1 MSAAL
6 IPAQLV
12 PIARTDADWAFDID
26 FQGEDWTGSTVKVAF
41 ARQGLPVEA
50 FEIDTVTPSA
60 DMACAIR
67 LPADTLTTKEPG
79 TYTVEVRRF
88 EADAIDDAAVF
99 RLMLYRGT
107 SVDGAVA
114 PPAGDGTA
122 TGGVIVSRISSV
134 TVVRSGGV
142 MGPPGTGDAA
152 QTAFNDAL
160 TMLGVDNVQ
169 DAIVALYALIGS
181 GPMPEPGEP
190 GLLLETGDDL
200 LLESGDRFLTETLS
214 ITSLLLTEDSSKLL
228 LESGSLI
235 LLE

>member
-6 IPAQLV
+6 IPANLV
-12 PIARTDADWAFDID
+12 PVARTDADWAFDID
-26 FQGEDWTGSTVKVAF
+26 FQGEDWTGSEVSVWLG
-41 ARQGLPVEA
+41 RQGLPAVRFEA
-50 FEIDTVTPSA
+50 PEIIPTS

-67 LPADTLTTKEPG
+67 IPEAIWATKEQG
-79 TYTVEVRRF
+79 TYTVEVRKIDG
-88 EADAIDDAAVF
+88 DAIDDAAVF
-99 RLMLYRGT
+99 KVMLYRGV
-107 SVDGAVA
+107 SVEGTVA
-114 PPAGDGTA
+114 PPAGDGVA
-122 TGGVIVSRISSV
+122 TGGVIVSRVGHV
-134 TVVRSGGV
+134 TVVRSGGI

-181 GPMPEPGEP
+181 GPLPDPG
-190 GLLLETGDDL
+190 GNLLM
-200 LLESGDRFLTETLS
+200 
-214 ITSLLLTEDSSKLL
+214 EDSSNLL